1 METKTRG
8 RNPASGLTPRKC
20 QNCGTEFQPYR
31 DMQRACSRKCRDA
44 LGPVPES
51 ERTHAMEITCQKCG
65 KVSTRFTTIRGGRYN
80 FCVDCEII
88 AARERQDRKNK
99 ARRTDPEAKEKNRKI
114 RVKQYYSLT
123 MEQYESMF
131 AAQGE
136 RCAICG
142 NFADPN
148 GVRAASRLHVD
159 HDHTTGT
166 VRGLL
171 CNHCNRGLG
180 AFKDKT
186 YLLELA
192 ISYLKTYEP

>member
-1 METKTRG
+1 MEARTRG
-8 RNPASGLTPRKC
+8 RNPTNGLALRKC
-20 QNCGTEFQPYR
+20 QNCGIEFSPYR
-31 DMQRACSRKCRDA
+31 DIQRACSRKCRNA

-51 ERTHAMEITCQKCG
+51 ERTNPMEITCQKCG
-65 KVSTRFTTIRGGRYN
+65 KVSIRYTTIRGGRYN
-80 FCVDCEII
+80 FCADCEKI
-88 AARERQDRKNK
+88 AARERQDRKNES
-99 ARRTDPEAKEKNRKI
+99 RRTDPEAKEKNRKI
-114 RVKQYYSLT
+114 RVKRYYGLT

-142 NFADPN
+142 EFADPN

-159 HDHTTGT
+159 HDHMTGQ

-180 AFKDKT
+180 AFKDKPH
-186 YLLELA
+186 LLELA
-192 ISYLKTYEP
+192 INYLKTYEP